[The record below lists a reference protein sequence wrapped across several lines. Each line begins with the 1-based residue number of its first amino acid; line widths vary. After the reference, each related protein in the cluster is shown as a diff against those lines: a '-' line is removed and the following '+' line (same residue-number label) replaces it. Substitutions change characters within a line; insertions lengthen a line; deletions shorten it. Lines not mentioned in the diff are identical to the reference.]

1 MSRSASQRIREAQ
14 GCQTASDHAAPSR
27 PRSGMTLTETL
38 VTVAIMVILMAFAGI
53 AGTSYRTSMRMMELD
68 NAAHAMYNTLQ
79 NRLTSLQSNGRLDY
93 LLSLTSMGNGG
104 NVVTKADVTTDD
116 ASTTYPGVWTD
127 GTDIHYLSSNTS
139 SDKATV
145 AFLVQGSDGSTRTA
159 AITEGLSAGCW
170 IIELSPTTA
179 EIYSVFYWEP
189 GKDGTKT
196 LDAAADYSDVIAAAG
211 NRSRDARTS
220 SLLGYYGGGAVGD
233 KIDRGH
239 VLLDDISWDLVNAE
253 ELYVDVTS
261 TQFDRLESLLRGG
274 STLEFQVEVKGK
286 AISGEDS
293 DWTFTRQYSYEDLSR
308 VISANKA
315 GGKGELYLPLDSM
328 NSSANSNGSTI
339 PWSFYNIMCGALDS
353 EFGGTS
359 TLVYGG
365 KKVKRTRGIR
375 NDVICPGSDITVSVN
390 LSIGGIRITKNN
402 LGESIVDNSLF
413 ASNRDATVTVSELR
427 HLNNLRD
434 FDESEGAGIRWSTA
448 VGVQTAFTNI
458 RLADDIFWDWTGRSA
473 HIVSPASRTNGAAVR
488 PITSFEPIVLNSG
501 QFATTN
507 DAANAITGAC
517 AEPTRVSTSEA
528 SSSGS
533 PEKVDLT
540 VYRSN
545 TGDRLY
551 VRDDGTVYTRSLA
564 TEANKGDSDG
574 YVYTPLAG
582 VSVANSVVTYNGID
596 YSPTQSHFIKGVK
609 IEGAYQPSG
618 DAYRSAG
625 LFTRIGSSVDHINLV
640 SFEVNNTSTD
650 GSSETGSLAGRI
662 QPSGGASVT
671 VDSVNVTG
679 TVSGKGLVGGI
690 TGSTTNAAGPTAN
703 ARSMLTACTFG
714 LAANGEE
721 PDTTSKVT
729 SASSAAGGIVAKA
742 NSAATL
748 DSCTV
753 AANVSG
759 GVEVGG
765 LIGAVSQ
772 TSDITS
778 CNVTGTVDKP
788 ITVTATG
795 EYVGGLVGNYKGGAV
810 TSSRV
815 LANVT
820 GNSQAGGAFGEI
832 NASVKVSIDGTS
844 VHGTTSTADSY
855 TGGDGQ
861 VWVTSTGSNIGGFA
875 GYIKKSESGAKVNIT
890 NCSTSAYVLGTADNK
905 SWIGGFVGRSL
916 SPKAV
921 ITNCYAASAL
931 TSQVTGT
938 VGSYTADYVG
948 GFVGQ
953 FGSVND
959 SGGTISNCY
968 TTANAVGQSHVG
980 GFAGYAYNGTLENN
994 SAYCWY
1000 AENGTQ
1006 YSGFCSTMAADAESK
1021 VKASSCVYLTGF
1033 GTAQSLFGD
1042 GRSFASLKVSNGGG
1056 TASPYTS
1063 ALGDVFPF
1071 ALPEG
1076 ESQHVGDWT
1085 EPKVVASQTFV
1096 TNTNPWIDLPKGHY
1110 YHQFVNPDNPN
1121 DKSAMID
1128 QWDGYNLTNDA
1139 RAHRNAEGIV
1149 QVNIYTYADNVADAQ
1164 PYDTA
1169 YYYFLDPL
1177 YNVQIVTGQSV
1188 VGEPLSGLLIWGNG
1202 EGSDHY
1208 DLTPVSYA
1216 LASAPN
1222 VAIDGSTQI
1231 EEGKDYLITLLLTA
1245 HDGTTVS
1252 GSEPYGFPT
1261 FINPSVNRQYNL
1273 SLDIS
1278 GFTVNTDEHCHTMTI
1293 TIKVTGAQRN
1303 PYLQY

>member
-1 MSRSASQRIREAQ
+1 
-14 GCQTASDHAAPSR
+14 
-27 PRSGMTLTETL
+27 MTLTETL
-38 VTVAIMVILMAFAGI
+38 VTVAIMVILMAFVGI

-93 LLSLTSMGNGG
+93 LLSLTSMGSDG
-104 NVVTKADVTTDD
+104 NVVTKSDVTTDD

-127 GTDIHYLSSNTS
+127 ETDIHYLSSDAT
-139 SDKATV
+139 SDKATI
-145 AFLVQGSDGSTRTA
+145 AFLVQGSDKGTSTA
-159 AITEGLSAGCW
+159 AITEGLSDGCW
-170 IIELSPTTA
+170 IVELSPTTA

-189 GKDGTKT
+189 DKDGTKT
-196 LDAAADYSDVIAAAG
+196 LGADADYSDVIAAAG

-220 SLLGYYGGGAVGD
+220 LLLGYYGGGAVGD

-274 STLEFQVEVKGK
+274 STLEFDVTVEGK
-286 AISGEDS
+286 AISGKDS
-293 DWTFTRQYSYEDLSR
+293 VWTFTRQYNYEDLSS

-315 GGKGELYLPLDSM
+315 GGTGELYLPLDSM
-328 NSSANSNGSTI
+328 NSSADSSGNTI

-365 KKVKRTRGIR
+365 KKVKNVRGIG
-375 NDVICPGSDITVSVN
+375 NIICPGSDITVSVN
-390 LSIGGIRITKNN
+390 LSIDGIRITKNN

-413 ASNRDATVTVSELR
+413 ASNKDGEVAVSELR

-434 FDESEGAGIRWSTA
+434 FDESKDAGIKWSKSGD
-448 VGVQTAFTNI
+448 VPTAFTNV
-458 RLADDIFWDWTGRSA
+458 RLTDDIYWDWTGRSA
-473 HIVSPASRTNGAAVR
+473 RIVSPGSRTDGAAAR
-488 PITSFEPIVLNSG
+488 PIASFEPIVLNSG
-501 QFATTN
+501 QFATTG
-507 DAANAITGAC
+507 DATNAISGAC
-517 AEPTRVSTSEA
+517 AEPTTVSTSEA
-528 SSSGS
+528 SSSGA
-533 PEKVDLT
+533 PEKVELT
-540 VYRSN
+540 VYRSK

-551 VRDDGTVYTRSLA
+551 VRDDGTVYTQSLS
-564 TEANKGDSDG
+564 TDPTKGDADG
-574 YVYTPLAG
+574 YVYAPLANA
-582 VSVANSVVTYNGID
+582 SMANSVVTYNGVD

-609 IEGAYQPSG
+609 IEGAYQASG
-618 DAYRSAG
+618 DTYRSAG
-625 LFTRIGSSVDHINLV
+625 LFTRIGSNVDNINLV
-640 SFEVNNTSTD
+640 GINVNNTSTD
-650 GSSETGSLAGRI
+650 GNSETGALAGRI
-662 QPSGGASVT
+662 QPNGSASVT

-679 TVSGKGLVGGI
+679 TVTGGGLVGGI
-690 TGSTTNAAGPTAN
+690 VGSTTNASNAGAGV
-703 ARSMLTACTFG
+703 RSTLKSCTFG

-721 PDTTSKVT
+721 PDTTSGVAST
-729 SASSAAGGIVAKA
+729 SSAAGGLVAKT
-742 NSAATL
+742 NSAATF
-748 DSCTV
+748 DGCTV
-753 AANVSG
+753 AANVNG
-759 GVEVGG
+759 VVEVGG

-772 TSDITS
+772 SADITS
-778 CNVTGTVDKP
+778 CVVVGTAQKPIAVTGTND
-788 ITVTATG
+788 
-795 EYVGGLVGNYKGGAV
+795 YVGGLIGNYKGGSV
-810 TSSRV
+810 SSSRV

-820 GNSQAGGAFGEI
+820 GNNQVGGAFGEI
-832 NASVKVSIDGTS
+832 NASVKIAIDSTS
-844 VHGTTSTADSY
+844 VHGTTSTADGY
-855 TGGDGQ
+855 
-861 VWVTSTGSNIGGFA
+861 GFA

>member
-1 MSRSASQRIREAQ
+1 
-14 GCQTASDHAAPSR
+14 
-27 PRSGMTLTETL
+27 MTLTETL
-38 VTVAIMVILMAFAGI
+38 VTVAIMVILMAFVGI

-93 LLSLTSMGNGG
+93 LLSLTSMGSDG
-104 NVVTKADVTTDD
+104 NVVTKSDVTTDD

-127 GTDIHYLSSNTS
+127 ETDIHYLSSDAT
-139 SDKATV
+139 SDKATI
-145 AFLVQGSDGSTRTA
+145 AFLVQGSDKGTSTA
-159 AITEGLSAGCW
+159 AITEGLSDGCW
-170 IIELSPTTA
+170 IVELSPTTA

-189 GKDGTKT
+189 DKDGTKT
-196 LDAAADYSDVIAAAG
+196 LGADADYSDVIAAAG

-220 SLLGYYGGGAVGD
+220 LLLGYYGGGAVGD

-274 STLEFQVEVKGK
+274 STLEFDVTVEGK
-286 AISGEDS
+286 AISGKDS
-293 DWTFTRQYSYEDLSR
+293 VWTFTRQYNYEDLSS

-315 GGKGELYLPLDSM
+315 GGTGELYLPLDSM
-328 NSSANSNGSTI
+328 NSSADSSGNTI

-365 KKVKRTRGIR
+365 KKVKNVRGIR
-375 NDVICPGSDITVSVN
+375 NIICPGSDITVSVN
-390 LSIGGIRITKNN
+390 LSIDGIRITKNN

-413 ASNRDATVTVSELR
+413 ASNKDGEVAVSELR

-434 FDESEGAGIRWSTA
+434 FDESKDAGIKWSKSGD
-448 VGVQTAFTNI
+448 VPTAFTNV
-458 RLADDIFWDWTGRSA
+458 RLTDDIYWDWTGRSA
-473 HIVSPASRTNGAAVR
+473 RIVSPGSRTDGAAAR
-488 PITSFEPIVLNSG
+488 PIASFEPIVLNSG
-501 QFATTN
+501 QFATTG
-507 DAANAITGAC
+507 DATNAISGAC
-517 AEPTRVSTSEA
+517 AEPTTVSTSEA
-528 SSSGS
+528 SSSGA
-533 PEKVDLT
+533 PEKVELT
-540 VYRSN
+540 VYRSK

-551 VRDDGTVYTRSLA
+551 VRDDGTVYTQSLS
-564 TEANKGDSDG
+564 TDPTKGDADG
-574 YVYTPLAG
+574 YVYAPLANA
-582 VSVANSVVTYNGID
+582 SMANSVVTYNGVD

-609 IEGAYQPSG
+609 IEGAYQASG
-618 DAYRSAG
+618 DTYRSAG
-625 LFTRIGSSVDHINLV
+625 LFTRIGSNVDNINLV
-640 SFEVNNTSTD
+640 GINVNNTSTD
-650 GSSETGSLAGRI
+650 GNSETGALAGRI
-662 QPSGGASVT
+662 QPNGSASVT

-679 TVSGKGLVGGI
+679 TVTGGGLVGGI
-690 TGSTTNAAGPTAN
+690 VGSTTNASNAGAGV
-703 ARSMLTACTFG
+703 RSTLKSCTFG

-721 PDTTSKVT
+721 PDTTSGVAST
-729 SASSAAGGIVAKA
+729 SSAAGGLVAKT
-742 NSAATL
+742 NSAATF
-748 DSCTV
+748 DGCTV
-753 AANVSG
+753 AANVNG
-759 GVEVGG
+759 VVEVGG

-772 TSDITS
+772 SADITS
-778 CNVTGTVDKP
+778 CVVVGTAQKPIAVTGTND
-788 ITVTATG
+788 
-795 EYVGGLVGNYKGGAV
+795 YVGGLIGNYKGGSV
-810 TSSRV
+810 SSSRV

-820 GNSQAGGAFGEI
+820 GNNQVGGAFGEI
-832 NASVKVSIDGTS
+832 NASVKIAIDSTS
-844 VHGTTSTADSY
+844 VHGTTSTADGY
-855 TGGDGQ
+855 TDGDGQ
-861 VWVTSTGSNIGGFA
+861 IWVTGTGSNIGGFA

-890 NCSTSAYVLGTADNK
+890 NCSTSAYVLGTADNKNK